1 MTITKK
7 NISSEKML
15 GLASDKLASEVTTM
29 RARSDHAT
37 NVFQSTVK
45 NLEAINAD
53 LRVSADR
60 ARKFAAAATAQAE
73 EAERKI
79 AENTSVC
86 QKIYEII
93 GQPVAA

>member
-1 MTITKK
+1 MTIIKK
-7 NISSEKML
+7 NVSSEKVL
-15 GLASDKLASEVTTM
+15 GIANERLASEVTLM
-29 RARSDHAT
+29 RARSDNAT

-60 ARKFAAAATAQAE
+60 ARQFASAATAQAE

-79 AENTSVC
+79 AENTAVC

-93 GQPVAA
+93 GQPQAV